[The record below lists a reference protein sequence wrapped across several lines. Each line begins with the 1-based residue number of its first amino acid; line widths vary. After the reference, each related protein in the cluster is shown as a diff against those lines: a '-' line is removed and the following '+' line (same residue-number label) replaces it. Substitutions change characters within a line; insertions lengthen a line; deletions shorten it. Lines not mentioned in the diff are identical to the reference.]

1 MPCCCLGYRSSYASR
16 IVRSIAWCATHYF
29 NAKPFDCRRK
39 THYFNA
45 KPFDCRRKPS
55 WISRKRLRDWTLKS
69 SKDTSSALISSNDA
83 SIENDWLT
91 PVATRATEKRDL
103 LAVIND
109 NIADFSPAAERK
121 RTLGTHELLKV
132 GDGDGDGDGG
142 IRLPL
147 ALHKEWSRNKFESPM
162 VQFANMISTFLRKWS
177 AFITRPGE
185 LDHHQLVHWQKE
197 LNRYW

>member
-1 MPCCCLGYRSSYASR
+1 MRNHSTAEESLHESPGRGWEIELWKAARTR
-16 IVRSIAWCATHYF
+16 E
-29 NAKPFDCRRK
+29 P
-39 THYFNA
+39 
-45 KPFDCRRKPS
+45 PS
-55 WISRKRLRDWTLKS
+55 WRLT
-69 SKDTSSALISSNDA
+69 SALISSNDA

-147 ALHKEWSRNKFESPM
+147 ALHKEWSRNKFESPYGAICKHDLDFLTEM
-162 VQFANMISTFLRKWS
+162 VCI
-177 AFITRPGE
+177 ITRPGE